1 VTNRQAALRQI
12 VVGDI
17 FHASAPNGASL
28 ICLAE
33 EVTET
38 TIRARTVTN
47 HFSFEF
53 DRTTG
58 NAEFECEGR
67 PAVICTIGS
76 VARLFPQVH
85 EIMLE
90 LDREYG
96 SDDDPKLT
104 TDQKRALLFA
114 WRFYPANAIG
124 IEDPPLIDA
133 PLEKILPPEEFQQR
147 ILAAFM
153 IPGPEE

>member
-1 VTNRQAALRQI
+1 VQDRESKIRRVA
-12 VVGDI
+12 VGDI

-58 NAEFECEGR
+58 NAEFEYEGR
-67 PAVICTIGS
+67 PAVTCTIDS
-76 VARLFPQVH
+76 VATLFPQVH
-85 EIMLE
+85 DILLE
-90 LDREYG
+90 LDRKYG

-124 IEDPPLIDA
+124 VQNPPLIDA

-147 ILAAFM
+147 ILVAFQ
-153 IPGPEE
+153 IPGPRE

>member
-1 VTNRQAALRQI
+1 VQDRESEIRRIA
-12 VVGDI
+12 VGDI

-38 TIRARTVTN
+38 TILARTVTN
-47 HFSFEF
+47 HFSFGF

-58 NAEFECEGR
+58 AAEFEYEGR
-67 PAVICTIGS
+67 PAVTCKIDS
-76 VARLFPQVH
+76 VARLLPQVH
-85 EIMLE
+85 AIMLE
-90 LDREYG
+90 LDRKYG
-96 SDDDPKLT
+96 LGDPKLT

-124 IEDPPLIDA
+124 IRNPPLIDA
-133 PLEKILPPEEFQQR
+133 PLEKILPPEEYQQR
-147 ILAAFM
+147 ILVAFQ
-153 IPGPEE
+153 IPGPRL